1 MASLFRNLAF
11 TALAA
16 VALVAAAQVPER
28 DQLPIKVEARSSDFD
43 YQKGVLVFDGIT
55 ISQGEIRITAE
66 RAVASG
72 LDFEDSRWEFDGTVR
87 ISMPESTLASD
98 TARVRFAKGE
108 IQSATVT
115 GGPATFEQRRDQ
127 ELAQGRANRI
137 DYDLGRGAVE
147 LAGDAWLSDGR
158 TEITGATLVYSTISQ
173 RVVSRQQVVI
183 TINPNERA
191 PEPGDSA
198 P

>member
-16 VALVAAAQVPER
+16 VALVAAAQEPER

-158 TEITGATLVYSTISQ
+158 TEITGTTLVYSTISQ

>member
-1 MASLFRNLAF
+1 MLF
-11 TALAA
+11 AA
-16 VALVAAAQVPER
+16 AAAAAQEPER
-28 DQLPIKVEARSSDFD
+28 SQLPIKVEARSSDFD
-43 YQKGVLVFDGIT
+43 YQKGVLEFDGIT

-72 LDFEDSRWEFDGTVR
+72 LDFEDSRWEFNGAVR
-87 ISMPESTLASD
+87 ISMPEAALASD
-98 TARVRFAKGE
+98 TASVRFARGE

-115 GGPATFEQRRDQ
+115 GGPATFEQRRDD

-158 TEITGATLVYSTISQ
+158 TEITGATLLYSTISQ

-183 TINPNERA
+183 TINPNEPA
-191 PEPGDSA
+191 PEA
-198 P
+198 PDPTP